1 MEEQIMAVQK
11 IIDMIVDF
19 LVKYSFQVIGAV
31 IILIIGAIVAKWM
44 SSFLFKIFEKKQIDV
59 TLSKFVVNTIKLII
73 IVFAIIVAIGKFGI
87 TISPLIAALAAMAF
101 GASFAIQGPVANYG
115 AGLAIILSRPF
126 VVGNTITVAGVN
138 GIVEEVKLGAT
149 VLTDEDG
156 VKITIPNKH
165 IVGEILQNSEEW
177 KIVEEVV
184 GISYGSDPE
193 EAIRI
198 VKKCLDQFEEISKEP
213 QAQVGIQ
220 AFGDSSINIGYRY
233 WVPTIR
239 YFQTLYR
246 VNLAV
251 YKQLTEGGVEIPF
264 PQRDVRI
271 VSSEKAVVRLKETFG
286 TNS

>member
-1 MEEQIMAVQK
+1 M
-11 IIDMIVDF
+11 
-19 LVKYSFQVIGAV
+19 
-31 IILIIGAIVAKWM
+31 
-44 SSFLFKIFEKKQIDV
+44 
-59 TLSKFVVNTIKLII
+59 
-73 IVFAIIVAIGKFGI
+73 
-87 TISPLIAALAAMAF
+87 
-101 GASFAIQGPVANYG
+101 
-115 AGLAIILSRPF
+115 
-126 VVGNTITVAGVN
+126 
-138 GIVEEVKLGAT
+138 
-149 VLTDEDG
+149 
-156 VKITIPNKH
+156 
-165 IVGEILQNSEEW
+165 
-177 KIVEEVV
+177 EEVV